1 MPIVPNQIQPALADQ
16 SSPSVQV
23 TEALNPQDAD
33 LYARFFKVMGD
44 PTRIRL
50 LYLLLDAPAEGRVVS
65 NLVNALGIA
74 QGRVSTHLACL
85 RWCGLVA
92 CERSGKQMFYRL
104 ADPRIREI
112 LRLGGAVMHDHA
124 AGLAS
129 CSVIG

>member
-1 MPIVPNQIQPALADQ
+1 MSNQVQTALADQ
-16 SSPSVQV
+16 STTSVQGMEEL
-23 TEALNPQDAD
+23 TPQDAD

-50 LYLLLDAPAEGRVVS
+50 LYLLLDAPAEGRTVS
-65 NLVNALGIA
+65 DLVNALGMA

-85 RWCGLVA
+85 RWCGLAA

-104 ADPRIREI
+104 GDPRVRDI
-112 LRLGGAVMHDHA
+112 LRVSGAVMHDYA
-124 AGLAS
+124 SGLAS